1 MSKQSEEDKEF
12 DHFFL
17 LQKKGRKYYKKLK
30 RIEWD
35 IDLESSF
42 LFYTVNQIWLYDV
55 YESLWFI
62 EYTV

>member
-12 DHFFL
+12 VHFFL

-35 IDLESSF
+35 IDLVK
-42 LFYTVNQIWLYDV
+42 LCKKLVK
-55 YESLWFI
+55 
-62 EYTV
+62 